1 MAWGTMAVDWEVRV
15 DYERLRKYRLQRARD
30 QLEKNEIGAFLCFDF
45 YNIRY
50 ITGIHIGE
58 WARDKLNRYA
68 LLPRG
73 QEPILF
79 EMGTAALARKLY
91 SPWIADR
98 VRYAL
103 PTWTRADG
111 PKGAEVAGN
120 LAHAIKGILADYGLE
135 KEPLAVDVAD
145 VVFMDALRREK
156 IEVVD
161 ARSPMLDARLIKNQ
175 DEIQLLKAAAAM
187 ADAAYDTIVRA
198 IKPGI
203 RENELVALA
212 NETLYRLGSEDVEC
226 VNVVS
231 GPRSSPHPHLFSD
244 RIVRPGDL
252 VYFDLMHA
260 FNGYRT
266 CYYRTFLCGRPTAEQ
281 KAAYRQAYDWLYGA
295 IEVVRPGITSA
306 DIAAQYPT
314 YEAWGM
320 KSELEARG
328 LATGHGIG
336 LSIHEKPG
344 INRIESL
351 SSPFPIQEGM
361 VFALETYAQTPDGK
375 QGCRIEEEVLVT
387 ADGHEVL
394 TRYPCE
400 ELISCG
406 VPQYW

>member
-1 MAWGTMAVDWEVRV
+1 MAWGTMAVDWETRV
-15 DYERLRKYRLQRARD
+15 DYDRLRKYRLGRARE
-30 QLEKNEIGAFLCFDF
+30 QLDKNGIGAFLCFEF

-50 ITGIHIGE
+50 ITGLHIGE
-58 WARDKLNRYA
+58 WSRDKMNRYA

-73 QEPILF
+73 QEPIMF
-79 EMGTAALARKLY
+79 EMGTATQAHKLY
-91 SPWIADR
+91 APWMADR

-103 PTWTRADG
+103 PTWTRADSA
-111 PKGAEVAGN
+111 KGAEVATN
-120 LAHAIKGILADYGLE
+120 LARHIKGILREYGLE
-135 KEPLAVDVAD
+135 KEPLGVDAAD
-145 VVFMDALRREK
+145 VVFLDALHREGL
-156 IEVVD
+156 EVVD

-175 DEIQLLKAAAAM
+175 DEIQLLKAAASM

-198 IKPGI
+198 IHPGI
-203 RENELVALA
+203 KENELVAVA

-231 GPRSSPHPHLFSD
+231 GPRSNPHPHVFSD

-266 CYYRTFLCGRPTAEQ
+266 CYYRTFICGRPTAEQ
-281 KAAYRQAYDWLYGA
+281 KAAYKQTYEWLYDA
-295 IEVVRPGITSA
+295 ASVVRPGITSA
-306 DIAAQYPT
+306 DIASRYPT
-314 YEAWGM
+314 YEAWGLN
-320 KSELEARG
+320 SELEARG

-361 VFALETYAQTPDGK
+361 VFALETYAQTPDGS
-375 QGCRIEEEVLVT
+375 QGCRIEEEILVT
-387 ADGHEVL
+387 ATGYEVL
-394 TRYPCE
+394 TKYPCE

-406 VPQYW
+406 VPKYW